1 MLTLTSEHSS
11 ITGWAFTEATML
23 DPVLLK
29 PLSISNICWFPAS
42 GRCLLDAELLF
53 LMTFPEMGPDWQ
65 DLKMPL
71 LPSLPDS
78 TISQIYL
85 PHSYNPEGT
94 FTGLCSCSLTAC
106 FRWQW
111 LQQNHHTLLCVSSHT
126 PCSFPCPSPLPSVFW
141 ENSNPAKPNTKLGK
155 EITLFSIL
163 IFARFGANSLQ
174 CFISLGQSVSIPLS
188 PPHKK
193 PDTTHNNRQ
202 HIRMHTVLM
211 VNLDFL
217 NLGQSYFLCY
227 HNVFGELLDSIRSQ

>member
-1 MLTLTSEHSS
+1 MQESFFLSYETFIVSTHATWGFLAYHNFCRLTLRQLQGFNLMLTLTSEHSS

-65 DLKMPL
+65 DLRMPL

-78 TISQIYL
+78 TISQTYL

-111 LQQNHHTLLCVSSHT
+111 LQQNHHTLIPNSCFLTHTLFLSLPFPSSL
-126 PCSFPCPSPLPSVFW
+126 SL
-141 ENSNPAKPNTKLGK
+141 LGK
-155 EITLFSIL
+155 FQPCK
-163 IFARFGANSLQ
+163 A
-174 CFISLGQSVSIPLS
+174 
-188 PPHKK
+188 
-193 PDTTHNNRQ
+193 Q
-202 HIRMHTVLM
+202 H
-211 VNLDFL
+211 
-217 NLGQSYFLCY
+217 
-227 HNVFGELLDSIRSQ
+227 